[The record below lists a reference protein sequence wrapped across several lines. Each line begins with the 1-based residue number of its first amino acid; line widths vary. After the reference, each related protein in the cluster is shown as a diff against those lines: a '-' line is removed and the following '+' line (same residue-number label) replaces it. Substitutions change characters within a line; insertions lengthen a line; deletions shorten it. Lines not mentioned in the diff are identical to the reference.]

1 MKEKKTIGIIP
12 ARYDSTRLPGKPL
25 ADVNGEP
32 LIYYV
37 WKAAS
42 ESQLLN
48 KVIIATDDERIKN
61 ACMEFGAECIMTDK
75 NLQSGSDR
83 IIAALT
89 LLDEHYDYIINIQG
103 DEPFIRSE
111 LIDALIRK
119 TMESL
124 ADVGTVITGINTREE
139 LFDASTVKVVLRNDD
154 TALYFTRSAIPFVRD
169 KKEKEWLDSSVFW
182 KHIGIYCYTYQ
193 ALMRFGELAQSDLEI
208 AEKLEQLRLL
218 QDGAKYVC
226 LKTNI
231 PLYGVDTKED
241 LEKVNSI
248 MRNNLS

>member
-169 KKEKEWLDSSVFW
+169 KKENQE
-182 KHIGIYCYTYQ
+182 GICV
-193 ALMRFGELAQSDLEI
+193 LH
-208 AEKLEQLRLL
+208 RLL
-218 QDGAKYVC
+218 QVIQVIEAVR
-226 LKTNI
+226 KTS
-231 PLYGVDTKED
+231 K
-241 LEKVNSI
+241 S
-248 MRNNLS
+248 